1 MSLEA
6 VKKVIE
12 AEKLSQKQKFE
23 GEQAAKRLVEEAE
36 REGKARLEM
45 VQEEAERKLKNI
57 VKEEDDRNASEE
69 AAWQAE
75 TTELQAALMV
85 KGRRRLE
92 QAAAWIV
99 RKVVEC

>member
-45 VQEEAERKLKNI
+45 AQEEAERKLKNI
-57 VKEEDDRNASEE
+57 EEDDRNASEE

>member
-36 REGKARLEM
+36 R
-45 VQEEAERKLKNI
+45 EAERKLKNI